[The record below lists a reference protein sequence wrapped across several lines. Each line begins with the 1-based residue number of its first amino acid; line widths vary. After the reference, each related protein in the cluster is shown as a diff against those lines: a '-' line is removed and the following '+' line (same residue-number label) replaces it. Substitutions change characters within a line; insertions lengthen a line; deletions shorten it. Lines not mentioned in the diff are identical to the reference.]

1 MQLASGPEMVLPYRR
16 LACGHRSLEPGP
28 VIPVEAKEERE
39 SSSGTIR
46 ISREG
51 PRVCRLP
58 AGGRWIRTIG
68 TPQPDTEVGC
78 ARRPWRRSGSRES
91 VGATFQLCAVFGMG
105 RCDGIQKT
113 SLISLTSE
121 ERLLGAA
128 VTSPGVARPGARA
141 KSVQPART
149 VPRRSKADA
158 CCCYFL
164 AGMYRAYQ
172 SVVAAITSWKASP
185 S

>member
-1 MQLASGPEMVLPYRR
+1 MKYVRR
-16 LACGHRSLEPGP
+16 PDRGIRFAHDSPLEG
-28 VIPVEAKEERE
+28 
-39 SSSGTIR
+39 
-46 ISREG
+46 
-51 PRVCRLP
+51 
-58 AGGRWIRTIG
+58 AGFEPSV
-68 TPQPDTEVGC
+68 PQPDTELGC
-78 ARRPWRRSGSRES
+78 ARRPWRRSGPRES
-91 VGATFQLCAVFGMG
+91 VGATFPARRGVRGGAMRRDRENQLDLADIGG
-105 RCDGIQKT
+105 KAIG
-113 SLISLTSE
+113 
-121 ERLLGAA
+121 A